1 MTDPHVGI
9 CTPTYIAVRD
19 LPDCPAVIPAKARM
33 TIRLLLTIC
42 QHVAVFLLKKKT
54 WRPL

>member
-19 LPDCPAVIPAKARM
+19 LPDCPVVIPAKPGIHASD
-33 TIRLLLTIC
+33 
-42 QHVAVFLLKKKT
+42 
-54 WRPL
+54 